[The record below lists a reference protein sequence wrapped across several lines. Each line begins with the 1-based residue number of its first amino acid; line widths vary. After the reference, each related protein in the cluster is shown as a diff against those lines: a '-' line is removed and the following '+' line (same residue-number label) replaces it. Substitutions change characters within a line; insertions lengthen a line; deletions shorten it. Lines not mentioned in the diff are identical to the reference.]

1 MLQIGIAD
9 GLEKED
15 LLKNKV
21 EENNTLI
28 NNKYKELETT
38 DKKDDSWSLKE

>member
-1 MLQIGIAD
+1 MYR
-9 GLEKED
+9 ED

-28 NNKYKELETT
+28 NNKYKELE
-38 DKKDDSWSLKE
+38 KPNEGNKPDDSWSLKE